1 LLNVKHLKELIYSRE
16 YLLKQLLATTKDY
29 SITNAIFTII
39 RDNAINN
46 TTMLAIYKKAS
57 LSKLVE
63 ELISV

>member
-46 TTMLAIYKKAS
+46 TTILAIYKKAS
-57 LSKLVE
+57 LFKLVKKP
-63 ELISV
+63 ISV